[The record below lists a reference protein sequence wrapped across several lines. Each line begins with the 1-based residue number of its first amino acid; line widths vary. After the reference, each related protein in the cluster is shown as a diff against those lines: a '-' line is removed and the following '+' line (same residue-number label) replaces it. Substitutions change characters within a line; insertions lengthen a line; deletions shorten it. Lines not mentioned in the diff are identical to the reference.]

1 MGFISVKQYTPKL
14 QVLSMFFGSKN
25 QTKKEALSS
34 TRLLSALYRIRTCGL
49 SVRSRTLYPL
59 S

>member
-25 QTKKEALSS
+25 QTKKEVLQFK
-34 TRLLSALYRIRTCGL
+34 RKGLGNNGQHVCSANV
-49 SVRSRTLYPL
+49 SHK
-59 S
+59 